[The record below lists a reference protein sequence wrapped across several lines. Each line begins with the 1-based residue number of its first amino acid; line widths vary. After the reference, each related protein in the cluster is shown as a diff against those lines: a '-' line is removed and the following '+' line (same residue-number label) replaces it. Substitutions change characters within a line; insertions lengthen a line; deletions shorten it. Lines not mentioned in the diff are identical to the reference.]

1 MKKPLLSL
9 FLLLTFG
16 LIAKSASAQHTIE
29 FGIRSGINF
38 SNISDESFDA
48 STQTGFLA
56 GVYTRLSFSDSPV
69 SLQPEVLYTRKG
81 FKFDGNSYQ
90 IDYIEVPLL
99 ARIDFNT
106 AGNMV
111 PHIYFGPY
119 IGFKTKTDVPSRVV
133 YFYNDP
139 PQFCVYNCYP
149 YPPLPATDGFYKGD
163 INSSDWGITVGGG
176 VDFNHINLGIRYNAG
191 LTKISD
197 DENVSARHS
206 VFSIVTG
213 VEF

>member
-106 AGNMV
+106 AGN
-111 PHIYFGPY
+111 
-119 IGFKTKTDVPSRVV
+119 
-133 YFYNDP
+133 
-139 PQFCVYNCYP
+139 
-149 YPPLPATDGFYKGD
+149 
-163 INSSDWGITVGGG
+163 
-176 VDFNHINLGIRYNAG
+176 
-191 LTKISD
+191 
-197 DENVSARHS
+197 
-206 VFSIVTG
+206 
-213 VEF
+213 